1 MPLNMHYEY
10 CLFLSFLQLS
20 LEALDG
26 LGVGLAARL
35 EDVDAVVRRPQLGV
49 EEADPLLVHVLQ
61 ARGRR
66 ARSLSCV
73 ADNHIGE
80 QQPGKNSI

>member
-1 MPLNMHYEY
+1 MS
-10 CLFLSFLQLS
+10 LSFLQLS

-61 ARGRR
+61 ARGREQ
-66 ARSLSCV
+66 SLSSFV
-73 ADNHIGE
+73 GE
-80 QQPGKNSI
+80 QPGKNSTLDGKDPACRQ